1 MTNFTDF
8 GVAPGNSERP
18 GDRSGSSREIH
29 LSDGNSVRV
38 VREDPY
44 GFWYIK
50 WFKGATPDPI
60 SGSFTTAERALKA
73 LDIFLNNER
82 FKTERVETPVVK
94 TPPLQYKKAKNG
106 ELFSV

>member
-8 GVAPGNSERP
+8 GVAPANSGRP
-18 GDRSGSSREIH
+18 GDRSGSAQEVH
-29 LSDGNSVRV
+29 LSDGNTVRV

-44 GFWYIK
+44 GFWSIK

-60 SGSFTTAERALKA
+60 SGSYTTAERALKA

-82 FKTERVETPVVK
+82 FKTERVETPVSK
-94 TPPLQYKKAKNG
+94 APPLKYKKPLNG
-106 ELFSV
+106 ELFST